1 MRRVIIDFKTC
12 KHFIIW
18 KKKIRVE
25 ITLMKATNK
34 SMLEVD
40 SQTEQVQRDQL
51 IVAHLE
57 WVRLVTVK
65 ILLELCPRGDDK
77 KSFPSVQKKK

>member
-1 MRRVIIDFKTC
+1 
-12 KHFIIW
+12 
-18 KKKIRVE
+18 
-25 ITLMKATNK
+25 MKATDK
-34 SMLEVD
+34 SMPEVD

-65 ILLELCPRGDDK
+65 IMLELCPRVDDNK
-77 KSFPSVQKKK
+77 